1 MFNRTHSTLRVDCQI
16 EKKVLIKKKWT
27 ILVQS
32 NLETDSIKFDPVYA
46 KPSKKKTTK
55 KLGNNPVLWINW
67 TPTEGGLVWPLAL
80 PLGRGRF
87 LGLSFIGGRRFL
99 WFISLARPG
108 ECVFFYFFFLLFFFF
123 FFAFVFLISFSFL
136 LSFFL
141 FGFSWNVLKTAFN
154 FGKYPIKQQWMP
166 FKTNQNPWTLFTIYR
181 YPLKPSKTQ

>member
-1 MFNRTHSTLRVDCQI
+1 MPIKRIPMNLKRFNVQQNALHTKSRLSNWK
-16 EKKVLIKKKWT
+16 ESPNKKKWT

-123 FFAFVFLISFSFL
+123 FL
-136 LSFFL
+136 LSFSLFL
-141 FGFSWNVLKTAFN
+141 FLFYYLFFCLAFHGT
-154 FGKYPIKQQWMP
+154 F
-166 FKTNQNPWTLFTIYR
+166 
-181 YPLKPSKTQ
+181 